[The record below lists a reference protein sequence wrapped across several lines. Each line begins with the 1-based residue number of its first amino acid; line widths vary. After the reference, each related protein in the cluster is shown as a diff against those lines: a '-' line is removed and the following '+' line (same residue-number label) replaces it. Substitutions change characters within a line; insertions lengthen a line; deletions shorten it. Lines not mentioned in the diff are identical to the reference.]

1 MRVLV
6 VDDNRDTADALAWLL
21 QSIGHE
27 PHTEYDGPSALLA
40 VERHSPEVIIQ
51 DLGMPVMSG
60 YEIAR
65 RMRKLSAAQ
74 HALLVAV
81 TGRPGPDAL
90 RIAKEAGFDR
100 LLLKP
105 VGLTALEE
113 VLAAAVA
120 REGDAARWFM

>member
-27 PHTEYDGPSALLA
+27 PHTGYDGPSALLA
-40 VERHSPEVIIQ
+40 AERHSPDVIIQ

-60 YEIAR
+60 YDIAR
-65 RMRKLSAAQ
+65 RMRKLSAAR
-74 HALLVAV
+74 HAFLVAM
-81 TGRPGPDAL
+81 TGRRRPDAL

-105 VGLTALEE
+105 VGLSALEE
-113 VLAAAVA
+113 ALAAAVT
-120 REGDAARWFM
+120 REGDAARWA